1 MQEELENKTVTLIV
15 NGSKFSA
22 RTLAK
27 ACSAFLR
34 HTKNKIQKH
43 QSKNVQPKG
52 KQSVKKLIGQNQGV
66 KVIDLSD
73 DESVRDFDRV
83 ARKYGVDYAIK
94 KTVDENGKSRYM
106 LFFKGRDEDAII
118 QAFQEY
124 TQKVTGIKKD
134 ERPSIH
140 KLLEQIKAILPGQG
154 KNREKNKEIVR

>member
-1 MQEELENKTVTLIV
+1 MQEELENKTVTLII

-22 RTLAK
+22 RTLAR

-43 QSKNVQPKG
+43 QNVQPKG

-66 KVIDLSD
+66 KAVDMDNDTSIR
-73 DESVRDFDRV
+73 EFDRI
-83 ARKYGVDYAIK
+83 ARKYGVDYAFK
-94 KTVDENGKSRYM
+94 KTIDENGKSRYM
-106 LFFKGRDEDAII
+106 LFFKGRDEDAIQ

>member
-1 MQEELENKTVTLIV
+1 MQEELENKTVTLII

-22 RTLAK
+22 RTLAR

-43 QSKNVQPKG
+43 QNVQPKG

-66 KVIDLSD
+66 KAVDLDNDTSIR
-73 DESVRDFDRV
+73 EFDRI
-83 ARKYGVDYAIK
+83 ARKYGVDYAFK
-94 KTVDENGKSRYM
+94 KTIDENGKSRYM
-106 LFFKGRDEDAII
+106 LFFKGRDEDAIQ

-124 TQKVTGIKKD
+124 TQKVAGIKKD

>member
-34 HTKNKIQKH
+34 HTKKKIQKH
-43 QSKNVQPKG
+43 QNVKPQG
-52 KQSVKKLIGQNQGV
+52 KQSVKKLIGQDQGV
-66 KVIDLSD
+66 KAIDLD
-73 DESVRDFDRV
+73 NHESVRDFDRI
-83 ARKYGVDYAIK
+83 ARKYGVDYAFK

-106 LFFKGRDEDAII
+106 LFFKGRDEDAIR
-118 QAFQEY
+118 QAFYEY
-124 TQKVTGIKKD
+124 TDKVSAIKKD
-134 ERPSIH
+134 DRPSIH

>member
-1 MQEELENKTVTLIV
+1 MQEELESKTVTLIV

-43 QSKNVQPKG
+43 QNVKPQG

-66 KVIDLSD
+66 KAIDLD
-73 DESVRDFDRV
+73 NHESVRDFDRI
-83 ARKYGVDYAIK
+83 ARKYGVDYAFK

-106 LFFKGRDEDAII
+106 LFFKGRDEDAIR
-118 QAFQEY
+118 QAFYEY
-124 TQKVTGIKKD
+124 TDKVSAIKKD
-134 ERPSIH
+134 DRPSIH

>member
-43 QSKNVQPKG
+43 QNVKPQG
-52 KQSVKKLIGQNQGV
+52 KQSVKKLIGQDQGV
-66 KVIDLSD
+66 KAIDLND
-73 DESVRDFDRV
+73 HESVRDFDRV

-124 TQKVTGIKKD
+124 TKKVAEIKKD
-134 ERPSIH
+134 DRPSIH
-140 KLLEQIKAILPGQG
+140 KLLNQIKAMLPGQG

>member
-22 RTLAK
+22 RTLAR

-43 QSKNVQPKG
+43 QNVKPQG
-52 KQSVKKLIGQNQGV
+52 KQSVKKLIKQDQGV
-66 KVIDLSD
+66 KAVDLDNDTSIR
-73 DESVRDFDRV
+73 EFDRV
-83 ARKYGVDYAIK
+83 ARKYGVDYAFK

>member
-1 MQEELENKTVTLIV
+1 MQEELENKTVTLII

-22 RTLAK
+22 RTLAR

-43 QSKNVQPKG
+43 QNVQPQG
-52 KQSVKKLIGQNQGV
+52 KQSVKKLIRQNQGV
-66 KVIDLSD
+66 KAVDLDNDTSIR
-73 DESVRDFDRV
+73 EFDRI
-83 ARKYGVDYAIK
+83 ARKYGVDYAFK

-106 LFFKGRDEDAII
+106 LFFKGRDEDAIQ